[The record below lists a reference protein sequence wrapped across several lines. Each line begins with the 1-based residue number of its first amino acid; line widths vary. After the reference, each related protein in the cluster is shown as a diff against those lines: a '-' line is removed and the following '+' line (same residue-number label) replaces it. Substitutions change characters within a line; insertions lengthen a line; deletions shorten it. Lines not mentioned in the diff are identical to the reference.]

1 MSKSI
6 IGNVTPSQLSAPPPA
21 ETKTVVK
28 KRESPKITTKPA
40 KDVVVT
46 PDGRRFRGG
55 LELGRE
61 PESDEE
67 KKTEALS
74 TAVQK
79 SPDAGNKK
87 HQKKENAVAIT
98 TSTQTE
104 TQPTTSKINS
114 PEHNFEND
122 YDRLESAI
130 EAGNIHIVKQLIS
143 KEIKKSSGYLHHLL
157 SSAIRTED
165 SKIIEHIIESTP
177 SISLELELNSN
188 LLLKLVNLGRPKL
201 IELFL
206 NKLDRTVLDSE
217 SFKNTAIA
225 DWTGSVLDHA
235 ALMAASAGHSEI
247 LGLLIKAG
255 AELKRPDLDQAIN
268 DTRQFLKLVLNNAVT
283 ESASEEFSD
292 CIGRTTLMDYFAK
305 KPFIDSLKQY
315 ASAFAVIG
323 QDGDEL
329 TAQQLKMIFLQCVI
343 SSDPLHKLINA
354 KEQNKG
360 FEKYYIRDGFST
372 AHLNSGLK
380 AAWQTNL
387 LMNAAQLESDR
398 EKQLLEK
405 FLTQLSP
412 SVKTAQLR
420 EAAGS
425 AGWHP
430 MVIKMLTD
438 VWTSLARRK
447 TKDNFFAAINVR
459 LNTSEWFKKIMAL
472 ESDAARHIITLQL
485 DKLKDWINSPSGNN
499 IVTTPTAQTSDQT

>member
-1 MSKSI
+1 M
-6 IGNVTPSQLSAPPPA
+6 
-21 ETKTVVK
+21 
-28 KRESPKITTKPA
+28 
-40 KDVVVT
+40 
-46 PDGRRFRGG
+46 
-55 LELGRE
+55 GRE

-67 KKTEALS
+67 KKTEA
-74 TAVQK
+74 
-79 SPDAGNKK
+79 
-87 HQKKENAVAIT
+87 IT
-98 TSTQTE
+98 TSTHTE
-104 TQPTTSKINS
+104 TQATTSKINS

-130 EAGNIHIVKQLIS
+130 EAGDIHIVKQLIS

-188 LLLKLVNLGRPKL
+188 LLLKLVSLGQPKL

-206 NKLDRTVLDSE
+206 NKLDRTALDSE

-247 LGLLIKAG
+247 LGLLMKAG
-255 AELKRPDLDQAIN
+255 AELKSPDLDQAIN
-268 DTRQFLKLVLNNAVT
+268 DTCQFLKLVLNNTVT

-305 KPFIDSLKQY
+305 QSFIDSLKQY

-323 QDGDEL
+323 QDRDEL
-329 TAQQLKMIFLQCVI
+329 TAQQSKMIFLQCII
-343 SSDPLHKLINA
+343 SSDPLHQLINA

-360 FEKYYIRDGFST
+360 FEKYYIRDGFHT
-372 AHLNSGLK
+372 AHLNSGLR
-380 AAWQTNL
+380 AVWQTNL
-387 LMNAAQLESDR
+387 LMNAAQLEFDR
-398 EKQLLEK
+398 QQQTLER

-412 SVKTAQLR
+412 SVKTEQLR
-420 EAAGS
+420 EAARS

-430 MVIKMLTD
+430 KVIKMLTD
-438 VWTSLARRK
+438 IWTSLARRK
-447 TKDNFFAAINVR
+447 TKDRFFAAINAR
-459 LNTSEWFKKIMAL
+459 LSTGEWLKKIMVL
-472 ESDAARHIITLQL
+472 ESDAARHI
-485 DKLKDWINSPSGNN
+485 
-499 IVTTPTAQTSDQT
+499 VTV

>member
-1 MSKSI
+1 MSRPI
-6 IGNVTPSQLSAPPPA
+6 N
-21 ETKTVVK
+21 TVDK
-28 KRESPKITTKPA
+28 KRVLNKTSTVKNELVPKKLNPPKLSSKNNKEI
-40 KDVVVT
+40 VEM

-61 PESDEE
+61 LESDEE
-67 KKTEALS
+67 KESEASS
-74 TAVQK
+74 TATQK
-79 SPDAGNKK
+79 SPDAGNKN

-98 TSTQTE
+98 TSTHTE

-130 EAGNIHIVKQLIS
+130 EAGDIHTVKQLIS
-143 KEIKKSSGYLHHLL
+143 KEIKRSSGYFHHLL
-157 SSAIRTED
+157 SSAIRTEN
-165 SKIIEHIIESTP
+165 SKIIEYIIDSTP

-188 LLLKLVNLGRPKL
+188 LLLKLVNLGQPKL
-201 IELFL
+201 VELFL
-206 NKLDRTVLDSE
+206 NKLDRTALDSE

-247 LGLLIKAG
+247 LSLLINAG
-255 AELKRPDLDQAIN
+255 AELKKPDLDQAIN
-268 DTRQFLKLVLNNAVT
+268 DTSQFLRLVLTDAVT

-292 CIGRTTLMDYFAK
+292 RIRATLRLYSDRSL
-305 KPFIDSLKQY
+305 FIDSLKQY
-315 ASAFAVIG
+315 ASAYAVIG
-323 QDGDEL
+323 QDPGEL
-329 TAQQLKMIFLQCVI
+329 TAQQLKMIFLQCVL
-343 SSDPLHKLINA
+343 SSNPLHGLINA
-354 KEQNKG
+354 KEQRKD
-360 FEKYYIRDGFST
+360 FKEFYIRDGFGD
-372 AHLNSGLK
+372 AHLNYGLN

-398 EKQLLEK
+398 QQQTLEK
-405 FLTQLSP
+405 FLTHLSP
-412 SVKTAQLR
+412 SVTTAQLR
-420 EAAGS
+420 EAARS

-430 MVIKMLTD
+430 MVIRMLTD

-447 TKDNFFAAINVR
+447 SKDNFFAAINAR

-485 DKLKDWINSPSGNN
+485 DQLKDWINSPSGNN
-499 IVTTPTAQTSDQT
+499 IVTKPTA